1 MSADARQ
8 LAQLGVDL
16 TTNSGRLKPQAR
28 AAVHKTARDI
38 EADAKHMAPVR
49 TGNLRNS
56 ISTTTTDVASV
67 AEAVIGPTA
76 DYGAFVEF
84 GTSRQSPQPYLGPA
98 ADNRLPGLED
108 ALAEIGANIL

>member
-38 EADAKHMAPVR
+38 EADAKHMAPYK
-49 TGNLRNS
+49 TGNLLGS
-56 ISTTTTDVASV
+56 ISTDVSDLAGV
-67 AEAVIGPTA
+67 VEAVVGPTA
-76 DYGAFVEF
+76 EYGAFVEF

-98 ADNRLPGLED
+98 ADNRLPGLEA